1 MLCLSERAQLYD
13 IDSTTIPLY
22 YMDPYH
28 YRIDTLVAEQSEA
41 RGDNSSTTHKT
52 YRHYYTCYSTHTTA
66 ATYSATI

>member
-28 YRIDTLVAEQSEA
+28 YRIDALVAEQSEA

-52 YRHYYTCYSTHTTA
+52 YRHYYTCYSVHTTA
-66 ATYSATI
+66 ATYSTTI